1 MDRTIEVTLDPA
13 TVARA
18 LRDLTAYQREVET
31 RTRKFQ
37 QKMAELIAELS
48 QRGYNTATGNVIVPQ
63 GKTPSAGTGL
73 SSPAPKITASC
84 THESAY
90 SIVIAQGEE
99 VCFVEFGTGVF
110 FNGAAG
116 SSPHPKGV
124 ELGLTIGS
132 YGKGNGK
139 KNVWGY
145 YSDTGELIL
154 TRGMRAH
161 PALYSATLYVAN
173 RVSQIAAEVFR

>member
-13 TVARA
+13 TIARA
-18 LRDLTAYQREVET
+18 LSDLAAYQREVEA
-31 RTRKFQ
+31 RVQKFQ
-37 QKMAELIAELS
+37 RKMAELIAELS
-48 QRGYNTATGNVIVPQ
+48 QRGYNTATGNVVVPRSN
-63 GKTPSAGTGL
+63 TPSAGTGL
-73 SSPAPKITASC
+73 VSPPRITVSC

-132 YGKGNGK
+132 YGKGNGR

-145 YSDTGELIL
+145 YNDAGELVL
-154 TRGMRAH
+154 TRGMRAT
-161 PALYSATLYVAN
+161 PALYNATVYVAN
-173 RVSQIAAEVFR
+173 RVNQIAVEVFR